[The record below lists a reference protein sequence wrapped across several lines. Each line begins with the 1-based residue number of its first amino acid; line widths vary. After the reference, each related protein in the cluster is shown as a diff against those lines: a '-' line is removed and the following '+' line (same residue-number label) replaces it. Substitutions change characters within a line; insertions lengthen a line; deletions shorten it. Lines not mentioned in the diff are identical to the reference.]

1 MFNQVQDFVTEQ
13 MQAFAGRAQ
22 QFGADPLTAVREGAA
37 YSADTL
43 ETVKQPVRLA
53 ARSSVQLSSL
63 MQKTTQQLI
72 ELQSDMMTSS
82 LTEIAQTLER
92 AAEAT
97 DYAALVSAQAEAA
110 RKSAERLAN
119 DATRAMEIFLAA
131 GRGVQQVA
139 AETFEKAAKPVETA
153 TRARKPRGTN
163 KAKAKA
169 KAA

>member
-22 QFGADPLTAVREGAA
+22 QFGSDPLTAVREGAA
-37 YSADTL
+37 YSADGL
-43 ETVKQPVRLA
+43 EAIKQPVRVA

-63 MQKTTQQLI
+63 VQKTTQELI
-72 ELQSDMMTSS
+72 ELQSDMLTSS
-82 LTEIAQTLER
+82 LTEMAESLER

-110 RKSAERLAN
+110 RKSAERLAS
-119 DATRAMEIFLAA
+119 DATRAMEIFVAA
-131 GRGVQQVA
+131 GRGMQQVA
-139 AETFEKAAKPVETA
+139 TETFEKAAKPVQTA
-153 TRARKPRGTN
+153 TRARKPRGN
-163 KAKAKA
+163 SKAKA